1 MKNVIKN
8 IPAQYEMRQERGVTL
23 FALSG
28 DWIIQSL
35 APVVKEFATKHDVP
49 PSDTVVIS
57 LKQVNRLDTAGALL
71 INQSFAYFEDSGK
84 KCTLEV
90 DDPSYTTLLETSTP
104 VVPEPTEKP
113 LPYLLDIV
121 HSLGK
126 FICEVGELSFNLL
139 AFLGQFLVTLWFL
152 IRNPRQMRWTS
163 FFYFMDQVGLRAV
176 PIVAMLTFLI
186 GLVVAYMSMEELAKF
201 GAKMLSIKLVEVAVF
216 RELGL
221 VITAIVVAGRS
232 SSSFA
237 AQIGSMVSN
246 EEVAALRTMG
256 LDPMCLLVVP
266 RILALVIMLPM
277 LVFIADV
284 MGILGGAVAICMDMD
299 MNLEGYLVQVYN
311 GAKVWNF
318 GVGLI
323 KAPFCALAIGLVGC
337 FQGFQ
342 ATGSAESVGF
352 LTTTAVV
359 QAIFLVIVLDAI
371 FAIFFTVLGI

>member
-8 IPAQYEMRQERGVTL
+8 IPAQYEIKQEKGSTL
-23 FALSG
+23 FSLSG

-35 APVVKEFATKHDVP
+35 APVVKEFAAKHDIP
-49 PSDTVVIS
+49 PTDNVIIS
-57 LKQVNRLDTAGALL
+57 LKQVSRLDTAGALL
-71 INQSFAYFEDSGK
+71 INQGRDFFEGSGK

-90 DDPSYTTLLETSTP
+90 DNLSYTTLLETSTP
-104 VVPEPTEKP
+104 VVPEQVVKP
-113 LPYLLDIV
+113 LPYVLGVLYN
-121 HSLGK
+121 LGK
-126 FICEVGELSFNLL
+126 FICEIGELSLNLL

-176 PIVAMLTFLI
+176 PIVSMLTFLI

-256 LDPMCLLVVP
+256 LDPMSLLVVP
-266 RILALVIMLPM
+266 RILALVFTLPM

-299 MNLEGYLVQVYN
+299 MSLEGYLVQVYN

>member
-1 MKNVIKN
+1 MKNVTLN
-8 IPAQYEMRQERGVTL
+8 TPAHCEVRQEKDTTH
-23 FALSG
+23 FILSG
-28 DWIIQSL
+28 DWVVQSL
-35 APVVKEFATKHDVP
+35 APLVKNFAEEHGEHINGRVIL
-49 PSDTVVIS
+49 SLDTIS
-57 LKQVNRLDTAGALL
+57 RLDTAGALM
-71 INQSFAYFEDSGK
+71 INQGRAILQAQGIQ
-84 KCTLEV
+84 CHIQTTN
-90 DDPSYTTLLETSTP
+90 PRYTTLLETSIP
-104 VVPEPTEKP
+104 VRTDEEVKGSSYGVFLMTE
-113 LPYLLDIV
+113 
-121 HSLGK
+121 LGR
-126 FICEVGELSFNLL
+126 FICEMGTLSLKLL
-139 AFLGQFLVTLWFL
+139 GFLGEFMVTLGYL
-152 IRNPRQMRWTS
+152 IRHPRQMRWTS
-163 FFYFMDQVGLRAV
+163 FFYFMDQVGVKAV
-176 PIVAMLTFLI
+176 PIVSMLTFLI

-216 RELGL
+216 RELGVL
-221 VITAIVVAGRS
+221 ITAIVVAGRS

-246 EEVAALRTMG
+246 EEVSALRTMG
-256 LDPMCLLVVP
+256 FDPMPLLVVP
-266 RILALVIMLPM
+266 RILALIVTLPM
-277 LVFIADV
+277 LVFVADV

-299 MNLEGYLVQVYN
+299 MSLKGYLVQVYN
-311 GAKVWNF
+311 GAKIWNF

>member
-8 IPAQYEMRQERGVTL
+8 IPAQYEMRQEQGATL

-28 DWIIQSL
+28 DWVIQSL
-35 APVVKEFATKHDVP
+35 APVVKNFASKHDVP

-71 INQSFAYFEDSGK
+71 INQSLAYFENSGK

-90 DDPSYTTLLETSTP
+90 DNPSYTTLLETSTP
-104 VVPEPTEKP
+104 VVPEQTEKP

-126 FICEVGELSFNLL
+126 FICEIGELSLNLL

-152 IRNPRQMRWTS
+152 LRNPRQMRWTS

-266 RILALVIMLPM
+266 RILALVIILPM
-277 LVFIADV
+277 LVFIADI

-299 MNLEGYLVQVYN
+299 MSLEGYLVQVYN

>member
-1 MKNVIKN
+1 MKNVTLN
-8 IPAQYEMRQERGVTL
+8 TPAHCEVRQEKDTTH
-23 FALSG
+23 FILSG
-28 DWIIQSL
+28 DWVVQSL
-35 APVVKEFATKHDVP
+35 APLVKNFAEEHGEHINGRVIL
-49 PSDTVVIS
+49 SLDTIS
-57 LKQVNRLDTAGALL
+57 RLDTAGALM
-71 INQSFAYFEDSGK
+71 INQGRAILQAQGIQ
-84 KCTLEV
+84 CRIQTTN
-90 DDPSYTTLLETSTP
+90 PRYTTLLETSIP
-104 VVPEPTEKP
+104 VRTDEEVKGSSYGVFLMTE
-113 LPYLLDIV
+113 
-121 HSLGK
+121 LGR
-126 FICEVGELSFNLL
+126 FICEMGTLSLKLL
-139 AFLGQFLVTLWFL
+139 GFLGEFMVTLGYL
-152 IRNPRQMRWTS
+152 IRHPRQMRWTS
-163 FFYFMDQVGLRAV
+163 FFYFMDQVGVKAV
-176 PIVAMLTFLI
+176 PIVSMLTFLI

-216 RELGL
+216 RELGVL
-221 VITAIVVAGRS
+221 ITAIVVAGRS

-246 EEVAALRTMG
+246 EEVSALRTMG
-256 LDPMCLLVVP
+256 FDPKPLLVVP
-266 RILALVIMLPM
+266 RILALIVTLPM
-277 LVFIADV
+277 LVFVADV

-299 MNLEGYLVQVYN
+299 MSLKGYLVQVYN
-311 GAKVWNF
+311 GAKIWNF

>member
-1 MKNVIKN
+1 MKNVTLN
-8 IPAQYEMRQERGVTL
+8 TPAHCEVRQEKDTTH
-23 FALSG
+23 FILSG
-28 DWIIQSL
+28 DWVVQSL
-35 APVVKEFATKHDVP
+35 APLVKSFAEEHGEHINGRVIL
-49 PSDTVVIS
+49 SLDTIS
-57 LKQVNRLDTAGALL
+57 RLDTAGALM
-71 INQSFAYFEDSGK
+71 INQGRAILQAQGIQ
-84 KCTLEV
+84 CRIQTTN
-90 DDPSYTTLLETSTP
+90 PRYTTLLETSIP
-104 VVPEPTEKP
+104 VRTDEEVKGPSYGVFLMTE
-113 LPYLLDIV
+113 
-121 HSLGK
+121 LGR
-126 FICEVGELSFNLL
+126 FICEMGTLSLKLL
-139 AFLGQFLVTLWFL
+139 GFLGEFMVTLGYL
-152 IRNPRQMRWTS
+152 IRHPRQMRWTS
-163 FFYFMDQVGLRAV
+163 FFYFMDQVGVKAV
-176 PIVAMLTFLI
+176 PIVSMLTFLI

-216 RELGL
+216 RELGVL
-221 VITAIVVAGRS
+221 ITAIVVAGRS

-246 EEVAALRTMG
+246 EEVSALRTMG
-256 LDPMCLLVVP
+256 FDPMPLLVVP
-266 RILALVIMLPM
+266 RILALIVTLPM
-277 LVFIADV
+277 LVFVADV

-299 MNLEGYLVQVYN
+299 MSLKGYLVQVYN
-311 GAKVWNF
+311 GAKIWNF